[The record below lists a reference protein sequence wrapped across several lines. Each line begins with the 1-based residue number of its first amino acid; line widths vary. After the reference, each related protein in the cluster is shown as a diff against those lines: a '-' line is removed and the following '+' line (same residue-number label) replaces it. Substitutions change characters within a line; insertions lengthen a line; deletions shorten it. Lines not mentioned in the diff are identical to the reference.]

1 MNTAKRGLNK
11 DTFIDYFQ
19 EASAQQASN
28 GISVRNSAV
37 SLLKELDFPDRKNE
51 AWKYTQVKRMLN
63 LPAVHPEGLPL
74 EDITPFLIPELE
86 ADRLVF
92 INQSYVPSLSSLNLN
107 GDKVHVAPL
116 SALTDITRE
125 VFEANFGEV
134 LSADWD
140 LFAAT
145 NTAFAHEGV
154 VAYIPRNT
162 ILPYPIQIIHLS
174 ESKEGTVGIQHRN
187 LFLAGD
193 GAEGKIIETFHS
205 LGETSS
211 SLRVHGTEVM
221 VGKNAG
227 LEHVRLQLESSQ
239 SSIIDRTEV
248 HQATD
253 SRYHIFTLTFNGDLI
268 RNSLVVRLKGQNT
281 HTDMMGAYLLD
292 GEQHLDNWTQIHHE
306 QPNCYSNELYKG
318 MVDQEASA
326 AFTGKIHVYQ
336 PAQKTNA
343 YQSNRNILLSDTAN
357 VYTKPQLE
365 IYADDV
371 KCSHGATTGRI
382 DRDALFYLMARG
394 IPEHKARMMMIHA
407 FVMEVADY
415 LSLEAVKSYVDGL
428 VEKKFNG

>member
-1 MNTAKRGLNK
+1 MNTAHKALDK
-11 DTFIDYFQ
+11 DGFVGYFQ
-19 EASAQQASN
+19 ESVGEATLV
-28 GISVRNSAV
+28 GLSVRESAA
-37 SLLKELDFPDRKNE
+37 SLIKDLDFPGRKHE

-63 LPAVHPEGLPL
+63 LPVTHQSAPEVQDLAPY
-74 EDITPFLIPELE
+74 LIPDLE

-92 INQSYVPSLSSLNLN
+92 INEEYSADLSSVTFNH
-107 GDKVHVAPL
+107 DKVHVAPL
-116 SALTDITRE
+116 SELTDVTLE
-125 VFEANFGEV
+125 VFEANFGQV
-134 LSADWD
+134 LSAEWD
-140 LFAAT
+140 LFAAA
-145 NTAFAHEGV
+145 NTAYAKEGV
-154 VAYIPRNT
+154 VVYLPRNVV
-162 ILPYPIQIIHLS
+162 LSHPIQIIHLAAGA
-174 ESKEGTVGIQHRN
+174 EGTVGIQHRN

-193 GAEGKIIETFHS
+193 GSEGKIIESFYS
-205 LGETSS
+205 LDQASPS
-211 SLRVHGTEVM
+211 IRVHGTEVI
-221 VGKNAG
+221 VGQNAG
-227 LEHVRLQLESSQ
+227 LEHIRLQLENSQ

-253 SRYHIFTLTFNGDLI
+253 SRYHVFTLTFDGDLI

-281 HTDMMGAYLLD
+281 HTDMMGAYLLNGD
-292 GEQHLDNWTQIHHE
+292 QHLDNWTQIHHE

-394 IPEHKARMMMIHA
+394 IPEHKARMIMIHA
-407 FVMEVADY
+407 FVMEVADHI
-415 LSLEAVKSYVDGL
+415 SIEAVKNYVDGL
-428 VEKKFNG
+428 VEKKFNS